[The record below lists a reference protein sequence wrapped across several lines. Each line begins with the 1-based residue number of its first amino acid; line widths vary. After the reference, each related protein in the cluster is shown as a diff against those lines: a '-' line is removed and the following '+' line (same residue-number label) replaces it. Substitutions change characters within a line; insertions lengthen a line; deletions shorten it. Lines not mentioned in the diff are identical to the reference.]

1 RVALA
6 CSLGGIG
13 IFLLTPGGV
22 RVLPLALEA
31 EGAAPPRLL
40 NAFGAPA
47 KAAPPSPLT
56 PGAPQASGRGHGGA
70 PLADQPASSSCTP
83 RAGRSISGVH
93 AHEELFGGAGA
104 GGVAAAAKPSAP
116 KPAGALLGYFPSARM
131 GTDVK
136 LKGPSGRSSL
146 PPVPCQVKGSVH
158 VSSSCASPPHASRGT
173 DREPESEPGSPAPGG
188 KAPAPSR
195 AKAPT
200 RPSAK
205 AQASSRDSEPD
216 VAAEG
221 LADGGATPP
230 GGTGASIEG
239 GGEHP
244 GGEGAAVAS
253 EAPPPKAAG
262 KSKGKGPPPPGPPG
276 GPPLAAPAA
285 GKGGKGKGPPAPPK
299 ASSKA
304 SAKGQPSS
312 RESEPTAGEGAADG
326 GTASP
331 SGTGDSIEGGGEPP
345 GIEGAA
351 VASEAPPPKA
361 ASKGKGKGPP
371 QPVAGGKASGK
382 SKGPPPPGSTPPPS
396 GPPGGKASGKSKG
409 PPPPGSA
416 PPLSDPPEAEPAA
429 GKGGKGKGPGGPSGG
444 KAPPLAKAKA
454 WSKAS
459 AKARPSSK
467 EGPEA
472 RAAGAAPFGRRI
484 HLAGAKYDE
493 PEGHSV
499 FNDLDEDVGLDTDMI
514 TGMFSNAAGKGV
526 KAAQPASKKKEGI
539 KVLDLNRAQ
548 SIAIMLSRLPVPP
561 EELCE
566 QLQRHELADP
576 RMDPDSIEI
585 LMEQLPNKEEA
596 EKLLKHEA
604 EVEELRDVEQ
614 KIFPFV
620 RLPRC
625 VPLLRLMKLGKTHS
639 ATASKLLQRCEV
651 LRAAS
656 EEVRSSRPLRFVFRA
671 MLKLINYINHGTK
684 DIGKGTMRSFPIE
697 SLNALATF
705 KVGQASGLQILAF
718 TTRKNASSKF
728 LQSLKQSLSHVQ
740 QAAKEKTA
748 DIKQGVGAFSQ
759 ELTFAKGQ
767 VAQLEEGSP
776 ARERLEELVREVQQ
790 RVAELNARL
799 DAAQSS
805 ATEAQ
810 AYFGVG
816 DGKSLPPPPE
826 ELFGHF
832 EAFLANFETAW
843 LELDKHPFF
852 KEHFRQAPEGAGPG
866 RARTSRPKA
875 LSRRRT
881 VCAERT
887 GAAREPDGGAKRK
900 SVPFNELGGPA
911 DGAAGGAA
919 RSATVD

>member
-1 RVALA
+1 QDSSTSPPPAEAGAARVQGRPPAALEVFGLPLSSPGA
-6 CSLGGIG
+6 EEAAGVRPAASARTRELGPGPAAAPAG
-13 IFLLTPGGV
+13 PAPATAAPQKPPAGGV

-244 GGEGAAVAS
+244 GG
-253 EAPPPKAAG
+253 
-262 KSKGKGPPPPGPPG
+262 
-276 GPPLAAPAA
+276 
-285 GKGGKGKGPPAPPK
+285 
-299 ASSKA
+299 
-304 SAKGQPSS
+304 
-312 RESEPTAGEGAADG
+312 
-326 GTASP
+326 
-331 SGTGDSIEGGGEPP
+331 
-345 GIEGAA
+345 EGAA